1 MTSEYNEESNNEN
14 SYLNNDF
21 FINSNP
27 IYNYINT
34 NLSQIS
40 NNNVTENEQMIKKKK
55 LKYKNY
61 QLCNLKDPKLI
72 EAYNE
77 GYYGYNNVPKQYYIY
92 PKFSKKEN
100 NNKMVQNNND
110 VINDSLYEKIN
121 KENNRFIVNNNKFEE
136 VMNKNYKS
144 SYENDKIDN
153 DEFISSYIN
162 YPYPKLINI
171 STNLFGSL
179 HNIKTSRSNL
189 NPNLTN
195 NINEKENNQN
205 NQNISNNNKSKNENI
220 ECDTDEDSGKFYFIN
235 NNITTRNVPFQNM
248 PDDDSIDDEEEK
260 DE

>member
-1 MTSEYNEESNNEN
+1 MTSENNEESINEN
-14 SYLNNDF
+14 SELKNDF

-40 NNNVTENEQMIKKKK
+40 NNNATENEQMKKSKK
-55 LKYKNY
+55 RKYKNY

-77 GYYGYNNVPKQYYIY
+77 GYYGFNNVPKQYYIY
-92 PKFSKKEN
+92 PRFSKKEYN
-100 NNKMVQNNND
+100 NIKIQNSNEI
-110 VINDSLYEKIN
+110 VTDSLYEKIN
-121 KENNRFIVNNNKFEE
+121 KENNRFIVNNNRLEE
-136 VMNKNYKS
+136 VMTKNYKN
-144 SYENDKIDN
+144 SYKNDNIEN

-171 STNLFGSL
+171 STNLFGSS

-189 NPNLTN
+189 NQNITN
-195 NINEKENNQN
+195 NNNEKENNQN
-205 NQNISNNNKSKNENI
+205 ISNNYKSKNENI
-220 ECDTDEDSGKFYFIN
+220 DCNTDEDSGNFYFIN
-235 NNITTRNVPFQNM
+235 NTITTRNVPFQNI
-248 PDDDSIDDEEEK
+248 PDDDSIDDDEKK

>member
-1 MTSEYNEESNNEN
+1 MTSENNEESINEN
-14 SYLNNDF
+14 SELKNDF

-40 NNNVTENEQMIKKKK
+40 NNNATENEQMIKSKKRK
-55 LKYKNY
+55 FKNY

-77 GYYGYNNVPKQYYIY
+77 GYYGFNNVPKQYYIY
-92 PKFSKKEN
+92 PRFSKKEYN
-100 NNKMVQNNND
+100 NIKIQNSNEI
-110 VINDSLYEKIN
+110 VTDSLYEKIN
-121 KENNRFIVNNNKFEE
+121 KENNRFIVNNNRLEE
-136 VMNKNYKS
+136 VMTKNYKN
-144 SYENDKIDN
+144 SYKNANIEN

-171 STNLFGSL
+171 STNLFGSS

-189 NPNLTN
+189 NQNITN
-195 NINEKENNQN
+195 NNNEKENNQN
-205 NQNISNNNKSKNENI
+205 ISNNYKSKNENI
-220 ECDTDEDSGKFYFIN
+220 DCDTDEDSGNFYFIN
-235 NNITTRNVPFQNM
+235 NTITTRNVPFQNI
-248 PDDDSIDDEEEK
+248 PDDDSIDDDEKK

>member
-1 MTSEYNEESNNEN
+1 MTSENNEESINEN
-14 SYLNNDF
+14 SELKNDF

-40 NNNVTENEQMIKKKK
+40 NNNATENEQMIKSKKRK
-55 LKYKNY
+55 FKNY

-77 GYYGYNNVPKQYYIY
+77 GYYGFNNVPKQYYIY
-92 PKFSKKEN
+92 PRFSKKEYN
-100 NNKMVQNNND
+100 NIKIQNSNEI
-110 VINDSLYEKIN
+110 VTDSLYEKIN
-121 KENNRFIVNNNKFEE
+121 KENNRFIVNNNRLEE
-136 VMNKNYKS
+136 VMTKNYKN
-144 SYENDKIDN
+144 SYKNDNIEN

-171 STNLFGSL
+171 STNLFGSS

-189 NPNLTN
+189 NQNITN
-195 NINEKENNQN
+195 NNNEKENNQN
-205 NQNISNNNKSKNENI
+205 ISNNYKSKNENI
-220 ECDTDEDSGKFYFIN
+220 DCDTDEDSGNFYFIN
-235 NNITTRNVPFQNM
+235 NTITTRNVPFQNI
-248 PDDDSIDDEEEK
+248 PDDDSIDDDEKK

>member
-1 MTSEYNEESNNEN
+1 MTSENNEKSNDEN
-14 SYLNNDF
+14 SEFKNDF

-40 NNNVTENEQMIKKKK
+40 NNNATENEQMKKSKK
-55 LKYKNY
+55 RKYKNY

-77 GYYGYNNVPKQYYIY
+77 GYYGINNVPKQYYIY
-92 PKFSKKEN
+92 PRFSKKEN
-100 NNKMVQNNND
+100 DKIKIQNSNEL
-110 VINDSLYEKIN
+110 VTDSLYEKIN
-121 KENNRFIVNNNKFEE
+121 KENNRFIVNNNKLEE
-136 VMNKNYKS
+136 VMTKNYKNN
-144 SYENDKIDN
+144 YKKDNIEN

-171 STNLFGSL
+171 STNLFGSS

-189 NPNLTN
+189 NQNITN
-195 NINEKENNQN
+195 NNNEKENNQN
-205 NQNISNNNKSKNENI
+205 ISNNTKSKNENI
-220 ECDTDEDSGKFYFIN
+220 DCNTDEDSGNFYFIN
-235 NNITTRNVPFQNM
+235 NTITTRNVPFQNI
-248 PDDDSIDDEEEK
+248 PDDDSIDDDEKK

>member
-1 MTSEYNEESNNEN
+1 MTSENNEESINEN
-14 SYLNNDF
+14 SELKNDF

-40 NNNVTENEQMIKKKK
+40 NNNATENEQMKKSKK
-55 LKYKNY
+55 RKYKNY

-77 GYYGYNNVPKQYYIY
+77 GYYGFNNVPKQYYIY
-92 PKFSKKEN
+92 PRFSKKEYN
-100 NNKMVQNNND
+100 NIKIQNSNEI
-110 VINDSLYEKIN
+110 VTDSLYEKIN
-121 KENNRFIVNNNKFEE
+121 KEKNRFIVNNNRLEE
-136 VMNKNYKS
+136 VMTKNYKS
-144 SYENDKIDN
+144 SYKNANIEN

-171 STNLFGSL
+171 STNLFGSS

-189 NPNLTN
+189 NQNITN
-195 NINEKENNQN
+195 NNNEKENNQN
-205 NQNISNNNKSKNENI
+205 ISNNYKSKNENI
-220 ECDTDEDSGKFYFIN
+220 DCNTDEDSGNFYFIN
-235 NNITTRNVPFQNM
+235 NTITTRNVPFQNI
-248 PDDDSIDDEEEK
+248 PDDDSIDDDEKK

>member
-100 NNKMVQNNND
+100 NNKMVQINND

-121 KENNRFIVNNNKFEE
+121 KENNRFIINNKFEE

-171 STNLFGSL
+171 STNLFGSS
-179 HNIKTSRSNL
+179 HNIKASRSNL

>member
-1 MTSEYNEESNNEN
+1 MTSENNEESINEN
-14 SYLNNDF
+14 SYFNNDF

-40 NNNVTENEQMIKKKK
+40 NNNATENEQMKKSKK
-55 LKYKNY
+55 RKYKNY

-100 NNKMVQNNND
+100 NNQKIQNNNEI
-110 VINDSLYEKIN
+110 VNDSLYEKIN
-121 KENNRFIVNNNKFEE
+121 KENNRFLVNNNKLEE
-136 VMNKNYKS
+136 VTNKNFKG

-171 STNLFGSL
+171 STNLFGSS
-179 HNIKTSRSNL
+179 HNIKTSRSNA
-189 NPNLTN
+189 NQNN
-195 NINEKENNQN
+195 NINEKEN
-205 NQNISNNNKSKNENI
+205 NQNISNNNKSKNENK
-220 ECDTDEDSGKFYFIN
+220 ESDTDEDSGKFYFIN

-248 PDDDSIDDEEEK
+248 SDDDSIDDDEEK
-260 DE
+260 DD

>member
-1 MTSEYNEESNNEN
+1 MTSENNEESINEN
-14 SYLNNDF
+14 SELKNDF

-40 NNNVTENEQMIKKKK
+40 NNNATENEQMKKSKK
-55 LKYKNY
+55 RKYKNY

-77 GYYGYNNVPKQYYIY
+77 GYYGFNNVPKQYYIY
-92 PKFSKKEN
+92 PRFSKKEYN
-100 NNKMVQNNND
+100 NIKIQNSNEI
-110 VINDSLYEKIN
+110 VTDSLYEKIN
-121 KENNRFIVNNNKFEE
+121 KENNRFIVNNNRLEE
-136 VMNKNYKS
+136 VMTKNYKN
-144 SYENDKIDN
+144 SYKNDNIEN

-171 STNLFGSL
+171 STNLFGSS

-189 NPNLTN
+189 NQNITN
-195 NINEKENNQN
+195 NNNEKENNQN
-205 NQNISNNNKSKNENI
+205 ISNNYKSKNENI
-220 ECDTDEDSGKFYFIN
+220 DCDTDEDSGNFYFIN
-235 NNITTRNVPFQNM
+235 NTITTRNVPFQNI
-248 PDDDSIDDEEEK
+248 PDDDSIDDDEKK

>member
-100 NNKMVQNNND
+100 NNKMAQKNND

-153 DEFISSYIN
+153 DKFISSYIN

-171 STNLFGSL
+171 STNLFGSS

>member
-40 NNNVTENEQMIKKKK
+40 NNNVTENEQLINKKK

-100 NNKMVQNNND
+100 NNQIVQNNND
-110 VINDSLYEKIN
+110 VINDSLYEKITV
-121 KENNRFIVNNNKFEE
+121 F
-136 VMNKNYKS
+136 
-144 SYENDKIDN
+144 
-153 DEFISSYIN
+153 
-162 YPYPKLINI
+162 
-171 STNLFGSL
+171 
-179 HNIKTSRSNL
+179 H
-189 NPNLTN
+189 
-195 NINEKENNQN
+195 
-205 NQNISNNNKSKNENI
+205 
-220 ECDTDEDSGKFYFIN
+220 
-235 NNITTRNVPFQNM
+235 
-248 PDDDSIDDEEEK
+248 
-260 DE
+260 

>member
-1 MTSEYNEESNNEN
+1 MTSENNEESINEN
-14 SYLNNDF
+14 SELKNDF

-40 NNNVTENEQMIKKKK
+40 NNNATENEQMIKSKKRK
-55 LKYKNY
+55 FKNY

-77 GYYGYNNVPKQYYIY
+77 GYYGFNNVPKQYYIY
-92 PKFSKKEN
+92 PRFSKKEYN
-100 NNKMVQNNND
+100 NIKIQNSNEI
-110 VINDSLYEKIN
+110 VTDSLYEKIN
-121 KENNRFIVNNNKFEE
+121 KENNRFIVNNNRFEE
-136 VMNKNYKS
+136 VMTKNYKS
-144 SYENDKIDN
+144 SYKNDNIEN

-171 STNLFGSL
+171 STNLFGSS

-189 NPNLTN
+189 NQNITN
-195 NINEKENNQN
+195 NNNEKENNQN
-205 NQNISNNNKSKNENI
+205 ISNNYKSKNENI
-220 ECDTDEDSGKFYFIN
+220 DCDTDEDSGNFYFIN
-235 NNITTRNVPFQNM
+235 NTITTRNVPFQNI
-248 PDDDSIDDEEEK
+248 PDDDSIDDDEKK

>member
-1 MTSEYNEESNNEN
+1 MTSENNEESINEN
-14 SYLNNDF
+14 SELKNDF

-40 NNNVTENEQMIKKKK
+40 NNNATENEQMIKSKKR
-55 LKYKNY
+55 KYKNY

-77 GYYGYNNVPKQYYIY
+77 GYYGFNNVPKQYYIY
-92 PKFSKKEN
+92 PRFSKKEYN
-100 NNKMVQNNND
+100 NIKIQNSNEI
-110 VINDSLYEKIN
+110 VTDSLYEKIN
-121 KENNRFIVNNNKFEE
+121 KENNRFIVNNNRLEE
-136 VMNKNYKS
+136 VMTKNYKN
-144 SYENDKIDN
+144 SYKNDNIEN

-171 STNLFGSL
+171 STNLFGSS

-189 NPNLTN
+189 NQNITN
-195 NINEKENNQN
+195 NNNEKENNQN
-205 NQNISNNNKSKNENI
+205 ISNNYKSKNENI
-220 ECDTDEDSGKFYFIN
+220 DCDTDEDSGNFYFIN
-235 NNITTRNVPFQNM
+235 NTITTRNVPFQNI
-248 PDDDSIDDEEEK
+248 PDDDSIDDDEKK

>member
-1 MTSEYNEESNNEN
+1 MTSENNEESINEN
-14 SYLNNDF
+14 SELKNDF

-40 NNNVTENEQMIKKKK
+40 NNNVTENEQMKKSKK
-55 LKYKNY
+55 RKFKNY

-77 GYYGYNNVPKQYYIY
+77 GYYGFNNVPKQYYIY
-92 PKFSKKEN
+92 PRFSKKEYN
-100 NNKMVQNNND
+100 NIKIQNSNEI
-110 VINDSLYEKIN
+110 VTDSLYEKIN
-121 KENNRFIVNNNKFEE
+121 KENNRFIVNNNRLEE
-136 VMNKNYKS
+136 VMTKNYKN
-144 SYENDKIDN
+144 SYKNDNIEN

-171 STNLFGSL
+171 STNLFGSS

-189 NPNLTN
+189 NQNITN
-195 NINEKENNQN
+195 NNNEKENNQN
-205 NQNISNNNKSKNENI
+205 ISNNYKSKNENI
-220 ECDTDEDSGKFYFIN
+220 DCDTDEDSGNFYFIN
-235 NNITTRNVPFQNM
+235 NTITTRNVPFQNI
-248 PDDDSIDDEEEK
+248 PDDDSIDDDEKK